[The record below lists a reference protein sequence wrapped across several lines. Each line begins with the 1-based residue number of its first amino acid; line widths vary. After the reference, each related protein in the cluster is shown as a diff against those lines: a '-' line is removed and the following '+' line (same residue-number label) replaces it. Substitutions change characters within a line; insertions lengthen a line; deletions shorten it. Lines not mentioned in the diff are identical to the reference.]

1 MLFSNMRFIRA
12 ALGAF
17 ILVALMLAFT
27 SCTRKADDRAR
38 GGAAETSATYVKAI
52 YSLPLTFDPAQM
64 NDSAS
69 LTVSNL
75 IYDGLL
81 SFSETLEIRNELAE
95 SWSTSADGRTLHFRL
110 KPNAKFHDGSSITSQ
125 DVQASFERLT
135 AKESKV
141 YTFYDCIEGAE
152 EYHQERTPRLR
163 GIRPINDH
171 EFEIRLKE
179 PYPPFVSI
187 LAGATA
193 KILPKAARGTG
204 FFAKPI
210 GSGAFRI
217 DSISKDSIVLT
228 AHDRYAGTQ
237 PKIRRL
243 VLRALDEREAIKEA
257 ATGAIHDLASYPL
270 SGSETVFA
278 IGKNLTAP
286 LAATWII
293 GLNTRRAPFDKLSI
307 RRKFQQDF
315 DAEKFRLS
323 FQPDSLPAY
332 GYIPTGLAGNLQQ
345 PTEQKPV
352 LTASPK
358 HQITVA
364 IPAVLARA
372 NEMKVFIEESMRAKG
387 WNVRAELLEWDEMM
401 RRYAAKSMQAFLV
414 SMNMDYPETEFL
426 VKNFES
432 TSSDN
437 FSGVHDGKV
446 DQLIHK
452 ARATQDRVKRQQL
465 FAQIAR
471 RVNELAVS
479 VNLLHPRQHVWAADC
494 VSGLS
499 LNLLS
504 EVYIDYRNVAMAGNC
519 LKQRGEQR
527 AEQRVA
533 ARHAAQRTVQR

>member
-1 MLFSNMRFIRA
+1 MLFSNMKFVRA
-12 ALGAF
+12 ALGA
-17 ILVALMLAFT
+17 IIPVALMLAFT
-27 SCTRKADDRAR
+27 SCTRKAGDRQR
-38 GGAAETSATYVKAI
+38 GGSAETSAPYVKAI

-95 SWSTSADGRTLHFRL
+95 SWSTSGDGRKLHFHLR
-110 KPNAKFHDGSSITSQ
+110 PNAKFHDGTPITSQ
-125 DVQASFERLT
+125 DVQASFERLI
-135 AKESKV
+135 AKNSKV

-152 EYHQERTPRLR
+152 EYHSGRAHRLR
-163 GIRPINDH
+163 GIRLVNAH

-193 KILPKAARGTG
+193 KILPKAARDAD
-204 FFAKPI
+204 FFRRPV

-217 DSISKDSIVLT
+217 ESISKDSIVLS
-228 AHDRYAGTQ
+228 AHERYAGK
-237 PKIRRL
+237 PAKIRRL

-257 ATGAIHDLASYPL
+257 AAASVADSVTGAIHDLASYPL
-270 SGSETVFA
+270 SGNESVFA
-278 IGKNLTAP
+278 AGKHLTAP

-293 GLNTRRAPFDKLSI
+293 GLNIRRAPFDNLSV

-315 DAEKFRLS
+315 DVEKFRLS

-332 GYIPTGLAGNLQQ
+332 GYIPTGLAGNLTQPTRQQ
-345 PTEQKPV
+345 PV
-352 LTASPK
+352 RASTPTR
-358 HQITVA
+358 QITVA

-372 NEMKVFIEESMRAKG
+372 PEMKVFIEESMRAKG
-387 WNVRAELLEWDEMM
+387 WNIRAELLEWDEMM

-437 FSGVHDGKV
+437 FSGVRDGAI
-446 DQLIHK
+446 DRLIRA

-479 VNLLHPRQHVWAADC
+479 VNLLHPRQHVWTSDC

-504 EVYIDYRNVAMAGNC
+504 EVYIDYRNVALAGNC
-519 LKQRGEQR
+519 VKQR
-527 AEQRVA
+527 AEQKMVR
-533 ARHAAQRTVQR
+533 R